1 MSGGLLGWMYSE
13 ASVGDLE
20 AMEVGDLE
28 GAELGGDLDNL
39 GLPGFMERGEEKG
52 L

>member
-20 AMEVGDLE
+20 TMEVGDLE